1 VIDITVKRV
10 EKMKNF
16 FTKSIDEIEEKDISE
31 LIDTPEGQLF
41 EIKKDLSAEKN
52 KVDPWYNE
60 NENEKSRKGPGDCAK
75 QSIFKEL
82 VAFANS
88 EGGWLVLGLKETND
102 HPKRVAGISAIPDC
116 HELVSRFERSA
127 QDWIDPPLPSLTC
140 RGIQI
145 GNTQSEG
152 VIVFRV
158 PPSSVAPHRLYK
170 KGQPQEAY
178 KRIGDESKPMK
189 MREIRDLVL
198 ETYRGYER
206 LDREFEISK
215 KRYLQITPEK
225 SPKLEMVG
233 FRITLVPLSP
243 LTIDRPYLHNT
254 LFDRRTQFRGSFSN
268 GLSPKLETMDSLLTK
283 RTASSILPILRG
295 ATCRWVCRIDRI
307 GEPLDEDIAIIDVM
321 FNGTINM
328 IIKSTITNPGGLSIR
343 WVLSDLANALIV
355 AEKARIIGGNPNS
368 EYALQIELR
377 NDQYQEHS
385 GTKTKL
391 DSFSF
396 GLLPEEDFH
405 FSKQLGPD
413 PVLLPRYRVGSKNE
427 FPLLIK
433 TIMDDL
439 YNSVGKPHLDDFK
452 IDPIE

>member
-1 VIDITVKRV
+1 
-10 EKMKNF
+10 
-16 FTKSIDEIEEKDISE
+16 
-31 LIDTPEGQLF
+31 
-41 EIKKDLSAEKN
+41 
-52 KVDPWYNE
+52 
-60 NENEKSRKGPGDCAK
+60 
-75 QSIFKEL
+75 
-82 VAFANS
+82 
-88 EGGWLVLGLKETND
+88 
-102 HPKRVAGISAIPDC
+102 
-116 HELVSRFERSA
+116 
-127 QDWIDPPLPSLTC
+127 
-140 RGIQI
+140 
-145 GNTQSEG
+145 
-152 VIVFRV
+152 
-158 PPSSVAPHRLYK
+158 
-170 KGQPQEAY
+170 
-178 KRIGDESKPMK
+178 
-189 MREIRDLVL
+189 
-198 ETYRGYER
+198 
-206 LDREFEISK
+206 
-215 KRYLQITPEK
+215 
-225 SPKLEMVG
+225 
-233 FRITLVPLSP
+233 
-243 LTIDRPYLHNT
+243 
-254 LFDRRTQFRGSFSN
+254 
-268 GLSPKLETMDSLLTK
+268 MDSLLTK

>member
-1 VIDITVKRV
+1 
-10 EKMKNF
+10 MKNF
-16 FTKSIDEIEEKDISE
+16 FTKSIEEIEEKDIHE

-41 EIKKDLSAEKN
+41 EIKEGLPAERDN
-52 KVDPWYNE
+52 VDPWYNE
-60 NENEKSRKGPGDCAK
+60 TENGKPRKGPGDYAK

-88 EGGWLVLGLKETND
+88 EGGWLVLGLKETDD
-102 HPKRVAGISAIPDC
+102 HPKRVAGISSISDC
-116 HELVSRFERSA
+116 HELVSRFDRAA

-145 GNTQSEG
+145 GNIQNKG

-158 PPSSVAPHRLYK
+158 PRSSVAPHRLYK
-170 KGQPQEAY
+170 KGRSQEAY

-189 MREIRDLVL
+189 MREIRDLAL

-206 LDREFEISK
+206 LDREFEFSK
-215 KRYLQITPEK
+215 KRYLQIIPER
-225 SPKLEMVG
+225 SPKLDMVG

-254 LFDRRTQFRGSFSN
+254 LFDRRTEIKGSFLDGRS
-268 GLSPKLETMDSLLTK
+268 LRLETMDSCYTN
-283 RTASSILPILRG
+283 RAVASSIQPILRG
-295 ATCRWVCRIDRI
+295 ANCRWAYINTKAS
-307 GEPLDEDIAIIDVM
+307 PTNEDIAIIEVM
-321 FNGTINM
+321 INGTINM
-328 IIKSTITNPGGLSIR
+328 IIKSTFNNPTGISIR
-343 WVLSDLANALIV
+343 WILSDLANALIV
-355 AEKARIIGGNPNS
+355 AENARLTGGNPNS
-368 EYALQIELR
+368 EYALELELR
-377 NDQYQEHS
+377 NDQHQEHF
-385 GTKTKL
+385 GAETKL

-396 GLLPEEDFH
+396 GLLPEEEYH

-439 YNSVGKPHLDDFK
+439 YNSVSEPHLDDFK

>member
-1 VIDITVKRV
+1 
-10 EKMKNF
+10 MKNF
-16 FTKSIDEIEEKDISE
+16 FTKSIEEIEEKDIHE

-41 EIKKDLSAEKN
+41 EIKEGLPAERDN
-52 KVDPWYNE
+52 VDPWYNE
-60 NENEKSRKGPGDCAK
+60 TENGKPRKGPGDYAK

-88 EGGWLVLGLKETND
+88 EGGWLVLGLKETDD

-116 HELVSRFERSA
+116 HELVSRFERAA

-145 GNTQSEG
+145 GNIQNKG

-158 PPSSVAPHRLYK
+158 PRSSVAPHRLYK
-170 KGQPQEAY
+170 KGRSQEAY

-215 KRYLQITPEK
+215 KRYLQIIPER
-225 SPKLEMVG
+225 SPKLDMVG

-243 LTIDRPYLHNT
+243 LTIDRPYLHHT
-254 LFDRRTQFRGSFSN
+254 LFDRRTEIKGSFSDN
-268 GLSPKLETMDSLLTK
+268 QSLSLETMDSVYRNQKT
-283 RTASSILPILRG
+283 SSSLFRPNLIRPILRG
-295 ATCRWVCRIDRI
+295 ANRRWAYTNTDE
-307 GEPLDEDIAIIDVM
+307 GGSQYEDIAIIEVM
-321 FNGTINM
+321 LNGTINM
-328 IIKSTITNPGGLSIR
+328 IIKRTITNPCGLSIR

-355 AEKARIIGGNPNS
+355 AENARLIGGNPNS
-368 EYALQIELR
+368 EYALELELR
-377 NDQYQEHS
+377 NDHYQEHS
-385 GTKTKL
+385 GTKIKSG
-391 DSFSF
+391 SFSF
-396 GLLPEEDFH
+396 GLLQEDVLN

-413 PVLLPRYRVGSKNE
+413 PVLLPKYSVGSKNE

-433 TIMDDL
+433 MIMDDL
-439 YNSVGKPHLDDFK
+439 YNSIGKKHRDDFK
-452 IDPIE
+452 IDPID